1 MKGTHRLYGP
11 GEAGWS
17 EAQVSLSG
25 HWPPLPA
32 PYSTPPP
39 GSSLQLPVA
48 SSSAALSSAPLC
60 SAPLQEGHLLP
71 ALLLPLLLLSP
82 LTALASR
89 GWGPQGWTHPTVAPE
104 PSWSDGHTVG
114 RRTQEPRGG
123 QCARVPHSLLKVSAS
138 WGCSHSGVLETFGA
152 CPRPL
157 VPDLRPQSRLLP
169 QVYLRQA
176 GPGGKGNPC
185 VHKLAQVRGSVGRGP
200 RLGAGPSPAHRGL
213 TGDTPHRPWGAK
225 IGKWRVGGS

>member
-1 MKGTHRLYGP
+1 MDQGKQVEVRP
-11 GEAGWS
+11 GCPCPS
-17 EAQVSLSG
+17 

-32 PYSTPPP
+32 PHPTRLQDPPC
-39 GSSLQLPVA
+39 SSLWP
-48 SSSAALSSAPLC
+48 AALQHSAPLH
-60 SAPLQEGHLLP
+60 SAQLRSRKATSSLLSP
-71 ALLLPLLLLSP
+71 PLLLLSP

-104 PSWSDGHTVG
+104 PSWSDGHTAG
-114 RRTQEPRGG
+114 RKTQKPRGG

-152 CPRPL
+152 CSRPL
-157 VPDLRPQSRLLP
+157 IPDLRPQSRLLT

-176 GPGGKGNPC
+176 GPGGRGNPW
-185 VHKLAQVRGSVGRGP
+185 VHKLAQVWGSIGRGP
-200 RLGAGPSPAHRGL
+200 RLGASPSPAHRGL
-213 TGDTPHRPWGAK
+213 TGDTPHQPWGAK